1 MQKNKIKQYDLAIIG
16 AGPAGYFSAIKL
28 LEKNPQMTIVLFEK
42 CANPLQKFLITG
54 NGACNF
60 THSGTI
66 DDFLKKY
73 GNNGRFLQ
81 NGFYYYF
88 NEDFVDFLESNGI
101 KTFCRDDGKYF
112 PKSMKA
118 TEIKALFLEKTKTI
132 TTKFGT
138 SVSNV
143 SKIDNIFKIHTNNED
158 FFAENVLITTGG
170 KSVPSTGSTGDGYEL
185 AKNFG
190 HTIIQPKQSLA
201 SVYSKNFELA
211 ECSGISFENASLKI
225 GKKQYHGALLITHK
239 GLSGPLIM
247 DNSRN
252 FYVNDVLKISF
263 IHETIDAFENNI
275 RQNKNETILSSL
287 KQYSIP
293 KKLIQFFCNKFSI
306 DIDKKIAEISNKSI
320 KSLAESLIAYPFTI
334 TGIEGFESCMCTAG
348 GVSIKEINPKTLES
362 KLVQNLYFIGEVLD
376 IDGDSGG
383 YNLQAI
389 WSESA
394 LFAEY
399 FYS

>member
-1 MQKNKIKQYDLAIIG
+1 MQQNKTKQYDIAIIG

-28 LEKNPQMTIVLFEK
+28 LEKNPQINIVLFEK
-42 CANPLQKFLITG
+42 CAKPLQKFLITG
-54 NGACNF
+54 NGSCNF

-66 DDFLKKY
+66 DEFLRKY

-81 NGFYYYF
+81 NGFYNYF
-88 NEDFVDFLESNGI
+88 NEDFVEFLESNGI
-101 KTFCRDDGKYF
+101 KTICREDGKYF

-118 TEIKALFLEKTKTI
+118 NEIRDLFIEKTKTI
-132 TTKFGT
+132 TTKLET
-138 SVSNV
+138 SVTNV
-143 SKIDNIFKIHTNNED
+143 SKSRNTFKIQTNNKD
-158 FFAENVLITTGG
+158 FFVENILITTGG
-170 KSVPSTGSTGDGYEL
+170 KSVPSTGSTGDGYEF
-185 AKNFG
+185 AKSLG

-201 SVYSKNFELA
+201 SIYSKNFELA
-211 ECSGISFENASLKI
+211 DCSGISFENVSLKI
-225 GKKQYHGALLITHK
+225 GKKQYNGPLLITHK
-239 GLSGPLIM
+239 GLSGPLII

-263 IHETIDAFENNI
+263 INETLEKFEKNI
-275 RQNKNETILSSL
+275 RLNPNETILSSL

-293 KKLIQFFCNKFSI
+293 KKLIQFFCSKYTI
-306 DIDKKIAEISNKSI
+306 DVDKKIAEISNKSI
-320 KSLAESLIAYPFTI
+320 KTLAENLIAYPFTI

-348 GVSIKEINPKTLES
+348 GVSIKEINSKTLES
-362 KLVQNLYFIGEVLD
+362 KFVQGLYFIGEVLD

-394 LFAEY
+394 LFAEH
-399 FYS
+399 F

>member
-1 MQKNKIKQYDLAIIG
+1 MQQNKTKQYDIAIIG

-28 LEKNPQMTIVLFEK
+28 LEKNPQINIVLFEK
-42 CANPLQKFLITG
+42 CAKPLQKFLITG
-54 NGACNF
+54 NGSCNF

-66 DDFLKKY
+66 DEFLRKY

-81 NGFYYYF
+81 NGFYNYF
-88 NEDFVDFLESNGI
+88 NEDFVEFLESNGI
-101 KTFCRDDGKYF
+101 KTICREDGKYF

-118 TEIKALFLEKTKTI
+118 NEIRDLFIEKTKTI
-132 TTKFGT
+132 TTKLET
-138 SVSNV
+138 SVTNV
-143 SKIDNIFKIHTNNED
+143 SKSRNTFKIQTNNKD
-158 FFAENVLITTGG
+158 FFVENILITTGG
-170 KSVPSTGSTGDGYEL
+170 KSVPSTGSTGDGYEF
-185 AKNFG
+185 AKSLG

-201 SVYSKNFELA
+201 SIYSKNFELA
-211 ECSGISFENASLKI
+211 DCSGISFENVSLKI
-225 GKKQYHGALLITHK
+225 GKKQYNGPLLITHK
-239 GLSGPLIM
+239 GLSGPLII

-263 IHETIDAFENNI
+263 INETLEKFEKNI
-275 RQNKNETILSSL
+275 RLNPNETILSSL

-293 KKLIQFFCNKFSI
+293 KKLIQFFCNKYTI
-306 DIDKKIAEISNKSI
+306 DVNKKIAEISNKSI
-320 KSLAESLIAYPFTI
+320 KTLAENLIAYPFTI

-348 GVSIKEINPKTLES
+348 GVSIKEINSKTLES
-362 KLVQNLYFIGEVLD
+362 KFVQGLYFIGEVLD

-394 LFAEY
+394 LFAEH
-399 FYS
+399 F